1 MRAGERETERDRER
15 QRERKERV
23 REDEKTGDASHSVC
37 NTVSQTNPPPRP
49 VRLYPPSQHYYLPRS
64 DPTMAYTGSDTP
76 APAHRYNT
84 AMDVIGDGGEAGDY
98 VAYSDESDDGHS
110 TISGGGGGGGGGGG
124 AYRCC
129 TSRVCGIV
137 RKVLLYIG
145 LYSYMVVAII
155 LILLHHWRD
164 AAIVITVVVA
174 SACFV
179 LRLGT
184 YGRELERERER
195 ERETAK
201 RRQREENGRQV
212 GKISGGSQ

>member
-1 MRAGERETERDRER
+1 
-15 QRERKERV
+15 
-23 REDEKTGDASHSVC
+23 
-37 NTVSQTNPPPRP
+37 
-49 VRLYPPSQHYYLPRS
+49 
-64 DPTMAYTGSDTP
+64 
-76 APAHRYNT
+76 
-84 AMDVIGDGGEAGDY
+84 MDVIGDGDGGGEAGDY
-98 VAYSDESDDGHS
+98 VAYSDDGDDGHS
-110 TISGGGGGGGGGGG
+110 NISGGGGGGDGGG

-129 TSRVCGIV
+129 TSHVCGIV

-184 YGRELERERER
+184 YVKEREGERERR
-195 ERETAK
+195 
-201 RRQREENGRQV
+201 
-212 GKISGGSQ
+212 

>member
-1 MRAGERETERDRER
+1 
-15 QRERKERV
+15 
-23 REDEKTGDASHSVC
+23 
-37 NTVSQTNPPPRP
+37 
-49 VRLYPPSQHYYLPRS
+49 
-64 DPTMAYTGSDTP
+64 
-76 APAHRYNT
+76 
-84 AMDVIGDGGEAGDY
+84 MDVIGDGDGGGEAGDY
-98 VAYSDESDDGHS
+98 VAYSDDGDDGHS
-110 TISGGGGGGGGGGG
+110 NISGGGGGGGG

-129 TSRVCGIV
+129 TSHVCGIV

-184 YGRELERERER
+184 YVKEREGGRERER
-195 ERETAK
+195 ERETLRGGKEK
-201 RRQREENGRQV
+201 RMTDKWGRQV
-212 GKISGGSQ
+212 GKSITYGLR

>member
-1 MRAGERETERDRER
+1 
-15 QRERKERV
+15 
-23 REDEKTGDASHSVC
+23 
-37 NTVSQTNPPPRP
+37 
-49 VRLYPPSQHYYLPRS
+49 
-64 DPTMAYTGSDTP
+64 MAYTGSDTP

-110 TISGGGGGGGGGGG
+110 TISGG

-184 YGRELERERER
+184 YGRELERER
-195 ERETAK
+195 
-201 RRQREENGRQV
+201 RQRDGKEKRMAGKWGRLV
-212 GKISGGSQ
+212 GEVNNICSEVGDSSLELDYV